1 MISTPQAKQ
10 DFSRM
15 AMIYNFI
22 VMKRVFIFL
31 NLICSFICCS
41 QVGIGTVTPS
51 SAAMLEISSSSNGS
65 NYKGFMPPR
74 VLTQTERDLINA
86 TSIDQGLL
94 IFVQDSGTLEIWN
107 GIFWETIYV
116 LSTLTRTLAFQ
127 DFDTNLSWSYTENP
141 DFYTVGSDIW
151 NTVTSLGNGTSE
163 IDIVT
168 NIFLGCRDLNNPN
181 GGGNFY
187 HEISFTNVNISSIIN
202 ARVAFNYDVFEFDNG
217 DDVRYELFYD
227 DIAQGQVIFI
237 NGVSD
242 YSEEGTMILNI
253 PGSVTNVRLT
263 LGITQN
269 GDGDYAGFDDFRV
282 YGQ

>member
-1 MISTPQAKQ
+1 
-10 DFSRM
+10 M
-15 AMIYNFI
+15 AMIYNLI
-22 VMKRVFIFL
+22 VMKGVVNLLYLISS
-31 NLICSFICCS
+31 LICYS

-51 SAAMLEISSSSNGS
+51 SASMLEISSSSNGLT
-65 NYKGFMPPR
+65 YKGLMPPR
-74 VLTQTERDLINA
+74 VPTQSERDMINA
-86 TSIDQGLL
+86 TSIDIGLL
-94 IFVQDSGTLEIWN
+94 IFVEDTGTLEIWN
-107 GIFWETIYV
+107 GIFWESMYT
-116 LSTLTRTLAFQ
+116 LSTLTQTLAFQ
-127 DFDTNLSWSYTENP
+127 DFDTNLSWSYSESP
-141 DFYTVGSDIW
+141 SFYTLGSDIW

-163 IDIVT
+163 IDIVS

-187 HEISFTNVNISSIIN
+187 HEIAFINVNISSITN
-202 ARVAFNYDVFEFDNG
+202 ARVAFNYDVFEFDTG

-227 DIAQGQVIFI
+227 DVAQGQTVLI

-242 YSEEGTMILNI
+242 YSEEGTLILNI